1 MVSTKFLKA
10 ATNSTPFIFMFIHF
24 SFDRMKLFMIE
35 SESLLER
42 KFRGAPEKRL
52 LSGKKLLT
60 AEIDLGKLSVWL
72 QRRF

>member
-1 MVSTKFLKA
+1 VQSIDF
-10 ATNSTPFIFMFIHF
+10 PFIFIGDDF

-60 AEIDLGKLSVWL
+60 VETDLSMLFVWL